1 MEARLTLRREVNA
14 IGCYNDKRMSFTE
27 IRRQEASIE
36 SLQKQVVEAQAA
48 KEQLENL
55 VSEKSLQQSP

>member
-1 MEARLTLRREVNA
+1 MGVRLTLQREVNA
-14 IGCYNDKRMSFTE
+14 IGCCDDKRMSFTE
-27 IRRQEASIE
+27 IRRQEASIA

-55 VSEKSLQQSP
+55 VNEKSLQQSP